1 MSLLGNP
8 KGVGWILPLICSIA
22 RLPKEK
28 FMFKLYARPNAG
40 SAAVEALLAECGAA
54 FEIIDILREPD
65 GTVPRSFLQ
74 INPRGEVP
82 TLRLADN
89 SIMTESAAMMIYL
102 ADLHPAAGLAPSA
115 TSPLRPRYLRWM
127 LYFATGVYMADLRMY
142 YPARHSTD
150 AGHADAIKA
159 KAIEDMER
167 DYDIFAEALGEG
179 PFILGQSMSAVDIYA
194 AMLVSWAPDV
204 SKLFARHASIKHLYE
219 LVKARPLIAK
229 AWVRNK
235 MP

>member
-8 KGVGWILPLICSIA
+8 KGVGWMLPLICSIA

-54 FEIIDILREPD
+54 FEIIDILRDPD
-65 GTVPRSFLQ
+65 GTVPQSFQQ

-82 TLRLADN
+82 TLRLPDN

-102 ADLHPAAGLAPSA
+102 ADLHPAAGLSPPV
-115 TSPLRPRYLRWM
+115 TSPLRARYLRWM

-142 YPARHSTD
+142 FPARHSTD
-150 AGHADAIKA
+150 ADHADAIKA
-159 KAIEDMER
+159 KAIEDVER

-179 PFILGQSMSAVDIYA
+179 PFILGPSMSAVDIYA
-194 AMLVSWAPDV
+194 AMLLSWAPDV
-204 SKLFARHASIKHLYE
+204 TQLFTRHGNIKRLYDR
-219 LVKARPLIAK
+219 VAARPHIAK
-229 AWVRNK
+229 VWARNE

>member
-1 MSLLGNP
+1 
-8 KGVGWILPLICSIA
+8 
-22 RLPKEK
+22 
-28 FMFKLYARPNAG
+28 MFKLYARPNAG

-82 TLRLADN
+82 SLRLADN

-102 ADLHPAAGLAPSA
+102 ADLHPAAGLAPSV
-115 TSPLRPRYLRWM
+115 TSPLRGRYLRWM
-127 LYFATGVYMADLRMY
+127 LFFATGVYMADLRMY
-142 YPARHSTD
+142 FPARHSTD

-194 AMLVSWAPDV
+194 AMLLSWAPDV
-204 SKLFARHASIKHLYE
+204 AQLFARHGNIKKLYD
-219 LVKARPLIAK
+219 LVAARPQIAK
-229 AWVRNK
+229 VWARNE

>member
-1 MSLLGNP
+1 
-8 KGVGWILPLICSIA
+8 
-22 RLPKEK
+22 
-28 FMFKLYARPNAG
+28 MFKLYARPSAG

-102 ADLHPAAGLAPSA
+102 ADLHPATGLAPSI

-179 PFILGQSMSAVDIYA
+179 PFILGQSMSAAD
-194 AMLVSWAPDV
+194 MQPCW
-204 SKLFARHASIKHLYE
+204 
-219 LVKARPLIAK
+219 
-229 AWVRNK
+229 
-235 MP
+235 

>member
-1 MSLLGNP
+1 
-8 KGVGWILPLICSIA
+8 
-22 RLPKEK
+22 
-28 FMFKLYARPNAG
+28 MFKLYARPSAG
-40 SAAVEALLAECGAA
+40 SAAVEALLTECGAA

-65 GTVPRSFLQ
+65 GTVPRSYLQ

-82 TLRLADN
+82 TLRLPDN
-89 SIMTESAAMMIYL
+89 SIMTESAAMMVYL
-102 ADLHPAAGLAPSA
+102 ADLHPAAGLAPSL
-115 TSPLRPRYLRWM
+115 TSPLRGRYLRWM
-127 LYFATGVYMADLRMY
+127 LFFATGVYMADLRMY
-142 YPARHSTD
+142 FPARHSTD

-204 SKLFARHASIKHLYE
+204 TRLFARHGNIKRLYD
-219 LVKARPLIAK
+219 LVAARPIIAK
-229 AWVRNK
+229 AWARNK